1 MPNEDEEMILPTMTA
16 DEFDKRIVAANER
29 RASENAKMREE
40 TRALQELV
48 ERKLRLVARLEAT
61 LAEMQA
67 EQETINAEVRRLLT
81 PEEQAVFARIGR
93 V

>member
-1 MPNEDEEMILPTMTA
+1 MQTEDEVILPTMTA
-16 DEFDKRIVAANER
+16 AEFDQRIVAANER
-29 RASENAKMREE
+29 RAVENAKMRQE
-40 TRALQELV
+40 THALEQLI

-81 PEEQAVFARIGR
+81 PEEQAIFARIGKS
-93 V
+93 